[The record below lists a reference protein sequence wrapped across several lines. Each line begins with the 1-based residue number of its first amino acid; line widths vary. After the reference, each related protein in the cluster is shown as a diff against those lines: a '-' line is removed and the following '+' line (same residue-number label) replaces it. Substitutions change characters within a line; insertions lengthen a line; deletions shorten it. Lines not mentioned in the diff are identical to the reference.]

1 MKKSMLLVLG
11 LFLLFGG
18 TALAQDDY
26 PKAEVFGGFSILNI
40 GEDEDLTGN
49 RESFYGFQADA
60 AFNVNEV
67 FGIAADF
74 GGQYK
79 SLEIEDYE
87 ETFEVNAH
95 VYEYLFGPR
104 FSVRGERATVFGHAL
119 FGGVTVGGEGEN
131 ENAFAMGF
139 GGGVDVNV
147 SEHFAIRPIQFD
159 WILTNFSDDWQND
172 TVRFG
177 FGIVIK

>member
-1 MKKSMLLVLG
+1 MKKSMLLILG

-26 PKAEVFGGFSILNI
+26 SKAEVFGGFSILNI
-40 GEDEDLTGN
+40 GQDLTGN
-49 RESFYGFQADA
+49 RESLYGFQADG
-60 AFNVNEV
+60 AFNVNKA

-79 SLEIEDYE
+79 SFEIDEDG
-87 ETFEVNAH
+87 ETFDVNAH

-119 FGGVTVGGEGEN
+119 FGGATIGGEGES
-131 ENAFAMGF
+131 ESAFAMGF
-139 GGGVDVNV
+139 GGGVDINV
-147 SEHFAIRPIQFD
+147 SEHFAVRAVQFD
-159 WILTNFSDDWQND
+159 WVLTNFYDDWQND